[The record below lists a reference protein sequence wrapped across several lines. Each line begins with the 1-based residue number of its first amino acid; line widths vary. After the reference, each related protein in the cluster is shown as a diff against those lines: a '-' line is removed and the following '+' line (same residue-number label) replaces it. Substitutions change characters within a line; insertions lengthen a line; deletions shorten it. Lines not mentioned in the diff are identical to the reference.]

1 MQNLCW
7 TSLEVVYI
15 VSQRNITAN
24 SFGENITRLF
34 CGCTRTQ
41 CLWNKLRLKLKDSV
55 TLLPLTPQAAIFSFP
70 LADCQSYLIQNH
82 ILLISKLCIYTSPEK
97 INF

>member
-1 MQNLCW
+1 MQSLYW

-15 VSQRNITAN
+15 VSQRKITAN
-24 SFGENITRLF
+24 SFGGNITHLF
-34 CGCTRTQ
+34 CGCTITQ
-41 CLWNKLRLKLKDSV
+41 CLWDKLRLKLKDNV
-55 TLLPLTPQAAIFSFP
+55 TLPPLTPQAAIFSFP

-82 ILLISKLCIYTSPEK
+82 ILLISKLCIYASPEK